1 MSEFTVHTIPGSPF
15 ARSVM
20 LALEEKQAPWRLVP
34 VAPGAHKQLPH
45 IARHPFGRVPVLEHD
60 GLTLYETQ
68 AILRYIDRVVPNPP
82 LTPES
87 PIAAAAM
94 DQVMGIND
102 WYLFQG
108 VAAVIGFQRI
118 VGPRL
123 MGITPDEAAIAAVMP
138 KAHIVFNELNRLL
151 EQRPY
156 FAGDQLSL
164 ADLLVAPQIAFFAE
178 TPEWTV
184 LTAAN
189 PNLLAWNDRMAA
201 RPSMQATTW
210 NAVAAMARLA
220 A

>member
-1 MSEFTVHTIPGSPF
+1 MSVFTVHTIPGSPC

-20 LALEEKQAPWRLVP
+20 VALEEKQAPWRLAAL
-34 VAPGAHKQLPH
+34 APGAHKQPLH
-45 IARHPFGRVPVLEHD
+45 ITRHPFGRVPVLEHD
-60 GLTLYETQ
+60 GVTVYETQ

-82 LTPES
+82 LTPAS

-94 DQVMGIND
+94 DQVMGVND

-108 VAAVIGFQRI
+108 VGTVICFQRI

-123 MGITPDEAAIAAVMP
+123 MGITPDEAAIEAVMP

-151 EQRPY
+151 DKRAY

-184 LTAAN
+184 LTAAA
-189 PNLLAWNDRMAA
+189 PNLIAWNERMAA

-210 NAVAAMARLA
+210 NAVTAMARQA